1 MSTTTTIVPSAAGV
15 EPAGEH
21 NGLNGRRWKL
31 LALGS
36 LGVVYGDI
44 GTSPLYALRE
54 CFYGADPDHRL
65 AVTELNVLGVLSLI
79 FWALTLIISIKY
91 LVFILRADNQGEGG
105 ILALMAQ
112 LIPRQK
118 GAPKRAVVI
127 TLALLGA
134 AFLYADSMI
143 TPAISVLSA
152 VEGIGIAAPALL
164 DYVVLIAVGILV
176 PLFWMQSRG
185 TARVGAVFGPL
196 MLAWFGVLAALG
208 VWHIAKMPGVLV
220 AINPMYGWEFFQHN
234 GWHGF
239 LILGAV
245 FLVVTGGEALYADI
259 GHFGAFPI
267 RVSWYG
273 VVFPALLLNYF
284 GQGSLLLRDTSARVH
299 PLFHMVDGWALYP
312 LIAIA
317 TMAAIMASQAVI
329 TGAFSLTLQAIQLGY
344 CPRLR
349 IEHTSHEQFGQIY
362 IPAVNRALMIASVA
376 LILGFRSSSNL
387 AAAYGLAIT
396 ITMVV
401 TMMLFYRLVRDRW
414 HWSPAIAVPFAIFFL
429 AIDLAFFGAN
439 MLKIFHGGWFPLVI
453 AGTVFIMMTT
463 WRDGRQLLAA
473 RLRASMLSTE
483 LFIADLMSNPLLRV
497 PGTAV
502 FMSGNPMGT
511 PLALRQNV
519 AHNHVL
525 HECNIILG
533 VQTTEVP
540 HVDEAHR
547 VESEEIGEGFF
558 RVSLNY
564 GFMEEPDV
572 PRDLTPA
579 ACLGHDVKLE
589 QVSYFLGR
597 ETLIA
602 TATPGM
608 ALWRESLFAFLS
620 RNSQP
625 ATLFFHLPPDRVVE
639 IGAQVEL

>member
-1 MSTTTTIVPSAAGV
+1 MSSTSTMPATGSAADPPGD
-15 EPAGEH
+15 PHGA
-21 NGLNGRRWKL
+21 NGNRWKV
-31 LALGS
+31 LALAA

-44 GTSPLYALRE
+44 GTSPLYSLRE
-54 CFYGADPDHRL
+54 CFHGPPEHRL
-65 AVTELNVLGVLSLI
+65 AVTTLNVLGVLSLI
-79 FWALTLIISIKY
+79 FWALTLTISVKY

-105 ILALMAQ
+105 ILALLAQ
-112 LIPRQK
+112 LMPRQK
-118 GAPKRAVVI
+118 GAPRRRVVV

-152 VEGIGIAAPALL
+152 VEGLGVATPLFKN
-164 DYVVLIAVGILV
+164 YVVFIAIAILV
-176 PLFWMQSRG
+176 PLFWMQSKG

-196 MLAWFGVLAALG
+196 MLIWFLVLASLG
-208 VWHIAKMPGVLV
+208 VWHVAQMPGILA
-220 AINPMYGWEFFQHN
+220 AINPMYGWQFFHHN
-234 GWHGF
+234 GWEGF
-239 LILGAV
+239 LILGTV

-267 RVSWYG
+267 RVSWYC

-284 GQGSLLLRDTSARVH
+284 GQGSLLLRDSSAKVN
-299 PLFHMVDGWALYP
+299 PLFHMVSGWGLYP

-317 TMAAIMASQAVI
+317 TLAAVMASQAVI

-362 IPAVNRALMIASVA
+362 IPAVNRALALASLA
-376 LILGFRSSSNL
+376 LIIGFRSSSNL

-401 TMMLFYRLVRDRW
+401 TMLLFYRLIRDRW
-414 HWSPAIAVPFAIFFL
+414 HWSARIAVPFAIFFL
-429 AIDLAFFGAN
+429 TIDLAFFGAN
-439 MLKIFHGGWFPLVI
+439 MLKLFHGGWFPLLI
-453 AGTVFIMMTT
+453 ATVVFIMMTT
-463 WRDGRQLLAA
+463 WRDGRSLLAT
-473 RLRASMLSTE
+473 RLRNSMLSTE
-483 LFIADLMSNPLLRV
+483 LFIADQMSNAPVRV

-533 VQTTEVP
+533 VQTAEVP
-540 HVDEAHR
+540 HVDEASR
-547 VESEEIGEGFF
+547 VQTEEIGEGFF

-572 PRDLTPA
+572 PRDLTPST
-579 ACLGHDVKLE
+579 CVGRPLDPTQL
-589 QVSYFLGR
+589 SYFLGR
-597 ETLIA
+597 ETLVT
-602 TATPGM
+602 TASPGM
-608 ALWRESLFAFLS
+608 ALWRESLFAFMS

-625 ATLFFHLPPDRVVE
+625 ATLFFHLPADRVVE

>member
-1 MSTTTTIVPSAAGV
+1 MSTTTTIASPAAG
-15 EPAGEH
+15 EESPGEH
-21 NGLNGRRWKL
+21 NGHNGNRWKV
-31 LALGS
+31 LALGA

-54 CFYGADPDHRL
+54 CFHGEHEHVL
-65 AVTELNVLGVLSLI
+65 AVTRLNVFGVLSLI
-79 FWALTLIISIKY
+79 FWSLTLIISIKY
-91 LVFILRADNQGEGG
+91 LIFILRADNQGEGG
-105 ILALMAQ
+105 ILALMA
-112 LIPRQK
+112 LLTPRQK
-118 GAPKRAVVI
+118 GVPKRAIVI
-127 TLALLGA
+127 ALGLLGA
-134 AFLYADSMI
+134 AFLYADGMI
-143 TPAISVLSA
+143 TPAITVLSA
-152 VEGIGIAAPALL
+152 IEGVEIAAPGLQHF
-164 DYVVLIAVGILV
+164 VVPIAVVILIA
-176 PLFWMQSRG
+176 LFWLQSRG
-185 TARVGAVFGPL
+185 TARVGALFGPV
-196 MLAWFGVLAALG
+196 MLVWFVTLAALG
-208 VWHIAKMPGVLV
+208 VWHIAKMPGVFA

-239 LILGAV
+239 AILGTV

-259 GHFGAFPI
+259 GHFGVFPI
-267 RVSWYG
+267 RVTWYS

-284 GQGSLLLRDTSARVH
+284 GQGSLLLRDSSAEVN
-299 PLFHMVDGWALYP
+299 PLYHMVDGWILYP
-312 LIAIA
+312 LIGLA
-317 TMAAIMASQAVI
+317 TLAAVMASQAVI
-329 TGAFSLTLQAIQLGY
+329 TGSFSLTLQAIQLGY

-349 IEHTSHEQFGQIY
+349 IEHTSSEQFGQIY
-362 IPAVNRALMIASVA
+362 IPAINRALMVASIALV
-376 LILGFRSSSNL
+376 LGFGSSSKL

-396 ITMVV
+396 FTMVV
-401 TMMLFYRLVRDRW
+401 TTTLFFLLIKDRW
-414 HWSPAIAVPFAIFFL
+414 RWHPIIAVLFAVLFL
-429 AIDLAFFGAN
+429 TMDLAFFGAN
-439 MLKIFHGGWFPLVI
+439 LLKVLHGGWFPLLI
-453 AGTVFIMMTT
+453 AAIIYIMMTT

-533 VQTTEVP
+533 VQTAEVP
-540 HVDEAHR
+540 HVDEGHR

-564 GFMEEPDV
+564 GFMEEPNV

-579 ACLGHDVKLE
+579 ACLGHDVKLA